1 MTLVVVNNTLIAKI
15 DGDMDHHAAGIARHK
30 IDMEIKNRP
39 VKNLVF
45 DFKELDFMDSS
56 GIGMILGRYKLIK
69 GLNGNVFIA
78 QPKPNVE
85 KIINISGLHKIIP
98 VYDNIE
104 KAIDQVCGVK

>member
-30 IDMEIKNRP
+30 IDKEIRNRP

-45 DFKELDFMDSS
+45 DFNELEFMDSS
-56 GIGMILGRYKLIK
+56 GVGMILGRYKLLK
-69 GLNGNVFIA
+69 GLNGRVFTA
-78 QPKPNVE
+78 RPNATVE

-98 VYDNIE
+98 VYDNIDKDIE
-104 KAIDQVCGVK
+104 NVCEVK